1 MLANFRRVDF
11 LGTALSLERERKI
24 IRRLFAPSVKSE
36 IRHFP
41 VAVVQ

>member
-1 MLANFRRVDF
+1 MLANFRRVDI
-11 LGTALSLERERKI
+11 LGTTLSLERERKI
-24 IRRLFAPSVKSE
+24 IRRLVAPPIKRE

>member
-1 MLANFRRVDF
+1 MLANFRRLDL

-24 IRRLFAPSVKSE
+24 IRRLFVPSIKRE